1 MPLSPL
7 RTLSSGRRPRCSH
20 PRAGGSP
27 SASLSFYINHVEF
40 FCRCDPAQVQL
51 LVTQE
56 FQTERQ
62 GILVSQ
68 IPNWGRGKTAVLGKP
83 ANTGRRWTHSPVN
96 QRPLSQLCSEITRGK
111 EAGAGLLAS
120 ETLVSLTQLYTA
132 GTWPCDWD
140 IG

>member
-1 MPLSPL
+1 MWN
-7 RTLSSGRRPRCSH
+7 SS
-20 PRAGGSP
+20 AG
-27 SASLSFYINHVEF
+27 
-40 FCRCDPAQVQL
+40 
-51 LVTQE
+51 VTQLRFSCLSLKNSKLRDKGFLSLK
-56 FQTERQ
+56 FQTGEEER
-62 GILVSQ
+62 
-68 IPNWGRGKTAVLGKP
+68 AVLGKP

-140 IG
+140 VG